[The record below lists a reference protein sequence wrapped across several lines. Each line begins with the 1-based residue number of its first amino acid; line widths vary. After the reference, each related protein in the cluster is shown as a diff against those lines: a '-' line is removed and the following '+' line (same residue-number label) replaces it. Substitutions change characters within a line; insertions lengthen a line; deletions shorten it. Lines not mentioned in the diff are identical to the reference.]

1 MKVLV
6 IGAAG
11 KSGGAL
17 VNEALAAGHK
27 VTAFVRDA
35 AQYTKA
41 NVRVVTGDVLDPAA
55 VDVAV
60 AGQDAVID
68 ALGGKTPWKVTTMET
83 KAAHNIVDAM
93 RRNGVGR
100 LLKISVVGVGE
111 SVKRRLFQ
119 RAPAHADVSAGS
131 AGRQG
136 GHGGRDRRQ
145 QLGLDACTAADVD
158 RPRED
163 RDCQSAEYRGWREG
177 AQNWA
182 GRSGCLH
189 GAATGKRP
197 VCASGSDSDD
207 HISNMS
213 ARINL
218 SHRSDLI
225 GPLGPVTTRQITVES
240 HDT

>member
-11 KSGGAL
+11 KSGEAL

-27 VTAFVRDA
+27 VTAFVRGA
-35 AQYTKA
+35 AQYKKA
-41 NVRVVTGDVLDPAA
+41 NVRVIAGDVLDAAA

-60 AGQDAVID
+60 VGQDAVID

-83 KAAHNIVDAM
+83 SAAHNIVDAM
-93 RRNGVGR
+93 RRNGVRR
-100 LLKISVVGVGE
+100 LLKISVIGAGE
-111 SVKRRLFQ
+111 SVKKRWLFQ

-145 QLGLDACTAADVD
+145 QLGLDARAAAYVD
-158 RPRED
+158 RRRED
-163 RDCQSAEYRGWREG
+163 RRCQGAEHGGRREG
-177 AQNWA
+177 AQDRA
-182 GRSGCLH
+182 GRSGSLH

-197 VCASGSDSDD
+197 VCASGSDRD
-207 HISNMS
+207 HHIAKPPREM
-213 ARINL
+213 
-218 SHRSDLI
+218 
-225 GPLGPVTTRQITVES
+225 PVTNHATDNCGNSTGLAKC
-240 HDT
+240 